1 MTWVLFDYGGVLCY
15 PQSAHDRDLLA
26 RAAGGPAADF
36 DAAYWHYRLD
46 YDRAVLDTT
55 AYWQQVA
62 AWLGTRFTGPQIAE
76 LSRLDTESWLNL
88 QAATVDLTAGLAAAG
103 HRLAV
108 LSNAPEDV
116 ALAVRELPM
125 ASYFEHLLFSCFLK
139 TAKPEADC
147 FRAALGALGADP
159 AEVVFLDDRADNVA
173 AAAVLGIR
181 SLQFTDAATARNEL
195 AGYGVAGGPGI
206 VT

>member
-15 PQSAHDRDLLA
+15 PQSAHDRDQLA
-26 RAAGGPAADF
+26 SAAGAPAAGF

-46 YDRAVLDTT
+46 YDRAVLDAT

-76 LSRLDTESWLNL
+76 LSRLDTESWLHL
-88 QAATVDLTAGLAAAG
+88 QPASVDLAAGLAAAG

-116 ALAVRELPM
+116 ALAVPELPM
-125 ASYFEHLLFSCFLK
+125 AAYFEHLLFSCFLK
-139 TAKPEADC
+139 TAKPEPDC
-147 FRAALGALGADP
+147 FRAALGVLGASPSD
-159 AEVVFLDDRADNVA
+159 VVFLDDRAENVA
-173 AAAVLGIR
+173 AAAALGIR
-181 SLQFTDAATARNEL
+181 SLRFTDAAAARTEL
-195 AGYGVAGGPGI
+195 AACGVAG
-206 VT
+206 VTE

>member
-15 PQSAHDRDLLA
+15 PQSAHDRDRLA
-26 RAAGGPAADF
+26 RAAGGPAAGF

-76 LSRLDTESWLNL
+76 LSRLDTESWLHL
-88 QAATVDLTAGLAAAG
+88 QPASVDLAAGLAAAG

-116 ALAVRELPM
+116 ALAVPALPV
-125 ASYFEHLLFSCFLK
+125 AVYFEHLLFSCFLK

-147 FRAALGALGADP
+147 FRAALGVLGAGP
-159 AEVVFLDDRADNVA
+159 SEVVFLDDRADNVA
-173 AAAVLGIR
+173 AAAALGIR
-181 SLQFTDAATARNEL
+181 SLQFTDAAGARAGL
-195 AGYGVAGGPGI
+195 AARGVAG
-206 VT
+206 VTE

>member
-26 RAAGGPAADF
+26 RAAGSPAADF

-46 YDRAVLDTT
+46 YDRAALDTT

-62 AWLGTRFTGPQIAE
+62 AWLGTRFTGSQIAE
-76 LSRLDTESWLNL
+76 LSRLDTQSWLNL
-88 QAATVDLTAGLAAAG
+88 QAATVDLAAGLAAAG

-116 ALAVRELPM
+116 ALAVPELPM
-125 ASYFEHLLFSCFLK
+125 AAYFEHLLFSCFLK
-139 TAKPEADC
+139 TAKPAPDC

-173 AAAVLGIR
+173 AASALGIR
-181 SLQFTDAATARNEL
+181 SLQFTDAPAARAGL
-195 AGYGVAGGPGI
+195 DGYGVTGATGSSP
-206 VT
+206 

>member
-15 PQSAHDRDLLA
+15 PQSAHDRDRLA
-26 RAAGGPAADF
+26 RAAGGPAAGF

-46 YDRAVLDTT
+46 YDRALLDAT

-76 LSRLDTESWLNL
+76 LSRLDTESWLHL
-88 QAATVDLTAGLAAAG
+88 QPASVDLAGALAAAG

-116 ALAVRELPM
+116 ALAVPELPL
-125 ASYFEHLLFSCFLK
+125 AACFEHMLFSCFLK
-139 TAKPEADC
+139 TAKPAADC
-147 FRAALGALGADP
+147 FRAALEVLDAGPSD
-159 AEVVFLDDRADNVA
+159 VVFLDDRPDNVA
-173 AAAVLGIR
+173 AAAALGIR
-181 SLQFTDAATARNEL
+181 SLQFTDAATARAGL
-195 AGYGVAGGPGI
+195 AACGVAGARE
-206 VT
+206 

>member
-26 RAAGGPAADF
+26 RAAGSPAADF

-46 YDRAVLDTT
+46 YDRAALDTT

-62 AWLGTRFTGPQIAE
+62 AWLGTRFTGSQIAE
-76 LSRLDTESWLNL
+76 LSRLDTQSWLNL
-88 QAATVDLTAGLAAAG
+88 QAATVDLAAGLAAAG

-116 ALAVRELPM
+116 ALAVPELPM
-125 ASYFEHLLFSCFLK
+125 AAYFEHLLFSCFLK
-139 TAKPEADC
+139 TAKPAPDC

-173 AAAVLGIR
+173 AASALGIR
-181 SLQFTDAATARNEL
+181 SLQFTDAPAARAGL
-195 AGYGVAGGPGI
+195 AGYGVTGATGSSP
-206 VT
+206 